1 MEKLIND
8 NVPRKDKV
16 SKKVKL
22 IMSEA
27 TTENR
32 MKVKSVWMIE
42 KTLKERTKW
51 KDLKER
57 TKTKKNVRKRLMNNQ
72 SMRKRTHE

>member
-1 MEKLIND
+1 MEKMIND
-8 NVPRKDKV
+8 NVPIKDKV

-32 MKVKSVWMIE
+32 MKVK
-42 KTLKERTKW
+42 
-51 KDLKER
+51 
-57 TKTKKNVRKRLMNNQ
+57 NV
-72 SMRKRTHE
+72 

>member
-32 MKVKSVWMIE
+32 MKVK
-42 KTLKERTKW
+42 
-51 KDLKER
+51 
-57 TKTKKNVRKRLMNNQ
+57 NV
-72 SMRKRTHE
+72 